1 LPAFSYCGGGTCTGG
16 GATFT
21 GGGGVKTTGT
31 VGGLAGLFGEGDGEG
46 AATLRG
52 VGVEKSGR
60 GDSDA
65 ARVEPRGV
73 LAGDGGVMKTVR
85 LPARPIMGG
94 GGGDGE
100 EDPIPAPAL
109 SRGARVAGGGGGA
122 TSCSGLGR

>member
-16 GATFT
+16 SATFT
-21 GGGGVKTTGT
+21 GGGGGGVKTTGT
-31 VGGLAGLFGEGDGEG
+31 VGGLAGFFGEGNGEG
-46 AATLRG
+46 DTALRG
-52 VGVEKSGR
+52 VGVEESGR

-65 ARVEPRGV
+65 ARAEPRGV
-73 LAGDGGVMKTVR
+73 LAGDGGVMNTVR

-94 GGGDGE
+94 SGEE

-109 SRGARVAGGGGGA
+109 SRGARVARGGGGA